1 MRQLKAILALL
12 FIVTLSSCNN
22 PLNKQYNEKTLEE
35 DAKAIRESKK
45 LTDDE
50 MELLGAYIIR
60 EKLGNVKLDGLTY
73 LEMLKKAKDIKAEQK
88 ALAEKVAKE
97 DADKRQRLGA
107 AVNVALF
114 DIGFSGDEFQ
124 KYFVYRMAFEN
135 KSGKEIKAIKG
146 TLIITDLFD
155 QKIKTLNIVFDKG
168 VKIGEVFKTDYTTE
182 YNQFIEEDQQLKS
195 KTIKL

>member
-1 MRQLKAILALL
+1 
-12 FIVTLSSCNN
+12 
-22 PLNKQYNEKTLEE
+22 
-35 DAKAIRESKK
+35 
-45 LTDDE
+45 

-60 EKLGNVKLDGLTY
+60 EKLVNVKLDGLTY

-195 KTIKL
+195 KTIKELKFLWTPDKIIFIDGSAIQ

>member
-73 LEMLKKAKDIKAEQK
+73 LEMLKKAKDITAEQK

-97 DADKRQRLGA
+97 DADKRQRLGS
-107 AVNVALF
+107 LH
-114 DIGFSGDEFQ
+114 
-124 KYFVYRMAFEN
+124 
-135 KSGKEIKAIKG
+135 
-146 TLIITDLFD
+146 
-155 QKIKTLNIVFDKG
+155 
-168 VKIGEVFKTDYTTE
+168 
-182 YNQFIEEDQQLKS
+182 S
-195 KTIKL
+195 KR